1 MIQYGRDLSLTLTSV
16 AFASLVIFSIDNG
29 IHYLINASF
38 RMYKDLVLIKIINF
52 LCLSYRFLRPYNF
65 LPVRMSVNGD
75 AADVAMGL
83 DPLQDLQVSI
93 EAFNLQPE
101 DLLLAHLYNKI
112 SSMSVAHDSIALC
125 YLLANSSYECARNH
139 LY

>member
-1 MIQYGRDLSLTLTSV
+1 
-16 AFASLVIFSIDNG
+16 
-29 IHYLINASF
+29 
-38 RMYKDLVLIKIINF
+38 MYKDLVLIKIINF
-52 LCLSYRFLRPYNF
+52 LCLAYRFLRPYNF

-112 SSMSVAHDSIALC
+112 SSMSVAYDSIVKQKRGLWQVYQTQLQ
-125 YLLANSSYECARNH
+125 YLASS
-139 LY
+139 